1 MIHCAAPRRCTA
13 QAGTEQISKS
23 GDGIRASLQST
34 SVINLSSR
42 QEINNIP
49 NMRAAL
55 LDDAPKMLHA
65 HTDIFILSEDTTVA
79 RSEPALGLAR
89 QFFEVSENL
98 TKKWVNM
105 TEKGYFL
112 DNYQG
117 S

>member
-65 HTDIFILSEDTTVA
+65 HTNIFILSEDTTVA
-79 RSEPALGLAR
+79 RSAPAVGLAR

-98 TKKWVNM
+98 TKN
-105 TEKGYFL
+105 GRI
-112 DNYQG
+112 
-117 S
+117 

>member
-23 GDGIRASLQST
+23 GAGIRASLQST

-55 LDDAPKMLHA
+55 LDDAPRCSMP
-65 HTDIFILSEDTTVA
+65 TPTYLSYLKTLQSPGV
-79 RSEPALGLAR
+79 
-89 QFFEVSENL
+89 
-98 TKKWVNM
+98 
-105 TEKGYFL
+105 FL
-112 DNYQG
+112 LQLQG
-117 S
+117 